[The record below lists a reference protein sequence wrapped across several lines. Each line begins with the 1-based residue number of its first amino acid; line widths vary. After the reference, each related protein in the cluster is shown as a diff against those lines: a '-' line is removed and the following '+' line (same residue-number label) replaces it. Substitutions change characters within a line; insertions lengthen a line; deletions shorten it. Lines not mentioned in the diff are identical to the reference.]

1 FLLGGNEMMHSRGN
15 IELGLFKETVD
26 RVLTDKGW
34 STIDYHLALAHELA
48 HALSF
53 NLMNSSVRE
62 QVWYNKPNS
71 SKPVI
76 IDEIFAT
83 MIENMIRAEQNM
95 PQRTHYQNENTFKN
109 NPTLFEQSRV
119 LDQNNQPTIEAMQH
133 LNKYKESGLWKD

>member
-1 FLLGGNEMMHSRGN
+1 RETNTEYKYSYGKLYSRVEGEWKEHTPEAGSYLETVVTALNNIYDMTSGSSGGGGGTGSWLLNMFENNNVDVDVFLLGGNEMMHSRGN

-62 QVWYNKPNS
+62 QV
-71 SKPVI
+71 
-76 IDEIFAT
+76 
-83 MIENMIRAEQNM
+83 
-95 PQRTHYQNENTFKN
+95 
-109 NPTLFEQSRV
+109 
-119 LDQNNQPTIEAMQH
+119 
-133 LNKYKESGLWKD
+133 